1 MKVSKDSIAVYLSIK
16 VFSNMQFTIYVAIT
30 ASLQIRDREL

>member
-1 MKVSKDSIAVYLSIK
+1 MKVSKDSIVLNAVYLSIK

-30 ASLQIRDREL
+30 SSDS